1 MKDNPHTKLSTQ
13 LDALKC
19 EQQLDMFKSIV
30 ANLNRGVLVQRS
42 DGKVELINQAAAD
55 MLGLQREAVLGKLLV
70 PNQLKTVDPDGKI
83 LPPENY
89 PGRRA
94 LRTEQPVLGMVLGIS
109 RQSEAIRWLEIDSY
123 PLSLPDTERPH
134 WVFSS
139 LRDIT
144 TQTTAVGALEAS
156 SRRTQIILSEGAR
169 EFRVLDWYGNV
180 IYAVPPLTNEGV
192 FGTGE
197 QVKVDGLPQIQHL
210 SATDHARVVAM
221 FERVRETDRAA
232 ETADVFVDSPT
243 AGRRWFECTM
253 ANHLDDSAVG
263 GIVVSYHDI
272 SDRKEAENEIRFQA
286 NLLARTGQAII
297 ATDKHGHI
305 VFWNQTAGEIYG
317 WTAEAARDQLIT
329 DVIKPWGNDAAIAE
343 YGRAT
348 ARCQQWS
355 GEITIQQRAGT
366 LIPISMSST
375 PVFDANGDFIAVVGV
390 ATDTTEHKA
399 SELALAHQ
407 ALHDSLT
414 GLPNRTMLLREVET
428 HLLAVQNGAIGFAAL
443 FIGLDRFRVINEGT
457 NNAVGDRILQLVGQ
471 RLVAA
476 FPNEVV
482 ARYDGD
488 SFVVLHR
495 ESTASVVDAAAGRV
509 INRFCEPFKV
519 AHYEL
524 VISACIGIAYASG
537 DDTADSLLSDAHSA
551 MYEAKRNGRSQT
563 STYGSQNRQRA
574 IEQFNT
580 EVALR
585 HAIDSDELFVEYQPV
600 ISLHDESIAG
610 VEALVRWEHPLL
622 GQIGPDD
629 FIPVAEESG
638 LIIPIDRWVLDQAL
652 RQKIQ
657 WAREGVLTNVTMAVN
672 LSPLEILDPTLV
684 ASVEAALDRSGVNPE
699 ELTLEI
705 TENFLMHDIE
715 RSITVLGQL
724 KEMGVRLAVDDFG
737 TGHSSMMY
745 LKRLPIEVLK
755 IDRSFVA
762 GLGLNANDSS
772 IVRAIISLGA
782 ALDLA
787 VVAEGVETA
796 TQLEA
801 LHALHCDYAQG
812 FLWSPSLS
820 GSELAAWV
828 MARR

>member
-1 MKDNPHTKLSTQ
+1 
-13 LDALKC
+13 
-19 EQQLDMFKSIV
+19 
-30 ANLNRGVLVQRS
+30 
-42 DGKVELINQAAAD
+42 
-55 MLGLQREAVLGKLLV
+55 
-70 PNQLKTVDPDGKI
+70 
-83 LPPENY
+83 
-89 PGRRA
+89 
-94 LRTEQPVLGMVLGIS
+94 
-109 RQSEAIRWLEIDSY
+109 
-123 PLSLPDTERPH
+123 
-134 WVFSS
+134 
-139 LRDIT
+139 
-144 TQTTAVGALEAS
+144 
-156 SRRTQIILSEGAR
+156 
-169 EFRVLDWYGNV
+169 
-180 IYAVPPLTNEGV
+180 
-192 FGTGE
+192 
-197 QVKVDGLPQIQHL
+197 
-210 SATDHARVVAM
+210 
-221 FERVRETDRAA
+221 
-232 ETADVFVDSPT
+232 
-243 AGRRWFECTM
+243 
-253 ANHLDDSAVG
+253 
-263 GIVVSYHDI
+263 
-272 SDRKEAENEIRFQA
+272 
-286 NLLARTGQAII
+286 
-297 ATDKHGHI
+297 
-305 VFWNQTAGEIYG
+305 
-317 WTAEAARDQLIT
+317 
-329 DVIKPWGNDAAIAE
+329 
-343 YGRAT
+343 
-348 ARCQQWS
+348 
-355 GEITIQQRAGT
+355 
-366 LIPISMSST
+366 
-375 PVFDANGDFIAVVGV
+375 
-390 ATDTTEHKA
+390 
-399 SELALAHQ
+399 
-407 ALHDSLT
+407 
-414 GLPNRTMLLREVET
+414 
-428 HLLAVQNGAIGFAAL
+428 
-443 FIGLDRFRVINEGT
+443 
-457 NNAVGDRILQLVGQ
+457 AVGDRILQLVGQ